1 MSSLSEYR
9 RIAFTNGTLNLDPWS
24 GIIGPRLILV
34 SSYKYTVGMANIG
47 LGYCSIM
54 NIDVD
59 CDDRVIKAITAQS

>member
-24 GIIGPRLILV
+24 GIIGLRLIPV
-34 SSYKYTVGMANIG
+34 SSYGYTVGMVNIG

-54 NIDVD
+54 NIDVNSD
-59 CDDRVIKAITAQS
+59 SCVIKAITVLN